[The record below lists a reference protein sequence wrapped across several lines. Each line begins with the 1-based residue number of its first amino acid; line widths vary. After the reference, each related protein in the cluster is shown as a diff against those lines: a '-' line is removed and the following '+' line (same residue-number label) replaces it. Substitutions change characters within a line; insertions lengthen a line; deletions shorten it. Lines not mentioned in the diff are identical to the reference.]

1 MDVTLP
7 DLGESVREAEVL
19 KVLVREGEAV
29 AQDQPLL
36 ELETDKAA
44 FELPCPQAGTV
55 SRIHVK
61 KGDAVRVGQKVLT
74 IEAGAAAGEGR
85 TKKTAKD
92 DAPAGEGRT
101 KKKAKDDAPAGA
113 EAREERPEE
122 AEAAEAQKAPAPARP
137 RPREGRGPGQQA
149 TDEPRPERGD
159 EDDGAPPGRRPEQAE
174 APAVATEEDEPEGRT
189 EVRAMPEDESEGEA
203 EDRPKEAPAPAEIAA
218 GPAARRLAR
227 ELKVDLVHI
236 RGTGSGGRITPEDVQ
251 AFVRDRAPAARAAAG
266 PRVPAEAVERWEPV
280 ERRALTGLEKAAARH
295 LSDSWSEIPHVT
307 HHDLADVTELEE
319 ARGRYEAGRGQ
330 AEPKLTWTALVV
342 KAVVVGLRAFPRVNS
357 SLDVAREELVTK
369 RYVHVGVAVDTEH
382 GLLVPVLRDADRKTT
397 REIAAQIATLAERAR
412 ARKLT
417 PEEMH
422 GASFTVTNVGGIGGV
437 AFTPIVSRPEVAI
450 LGVARSREEVALR
463 EGQVVRRV
471 VLPLSLSYDHRVIN
485 GADAA
490 RFVRY
495 VAALLEEPLHLLL
508 ES

>member
-19 KVLVREGEAV
+19 KVLVREGDAV
-29 AQDQPLL
+29 AADQPLL

-44 FELPCPQAGTV
+44 FELPSPQAGTV
-55 SRIHVK
+55 SRVHVK
-61 KGDAVRVGQKVLT
+61 KGDTVRVGQKVLT
-74 IEAGAAAGEGR
+74 IEAGRTAGDGR
-85 TKKTAKD
+85 EAKKKTKD
-92 DAPAGEGRT
+92 DAPAR
-101 KKKAKDDAPAGA
+101 A
-113 EAREERPEE
+113 EAR
-122 AEAAEAQKAPAPARP
+122 AAESDNAVSEQAERAPARP
-137 RPREGRGPGQQA
+137 PTRPAPASEQRAADAQPERGRDDRGA
-149 TDEPRPERGD
+149 AEPRPPEKGQASVPAKEAEERKAEGEEAGKP
-159 EDDGAPPGRRPEQAE
+159 EDRRESRAAKAGKPET
-174 APAVATEEDEPEGRT
+174 ATEPGPNETAAP
-189 EVRAMPEDESEGEA
+189 ESEV
-203 EDRPKEAPAPAEIAA
+203 AA

-227 ELKVDLVHI
+227 ELKVDLVRI

-251 AFVRDRAPAARAAAG
+251 AFVRDRAPTARPAARSDAPAAEDEQWG
-266 PRVPAEAVERWEPV
+266 PM
-280 ERRALTGLEKAAARH
+280 ERRALTGIEKAAARH
-295 LSDSWSEIPHVT
+295 LSAAWSEIPHVT
-307 HHDLADVTELEE
+307 HHDLADVTELED
-319 ARGRYEAGRGQ
+319 ARRRYEAEKDE

-357 SLDVAREELVTK
+357 SLDLEREELVTK
-369 RYVHVGVAVDTEH
+369 RYVHMGVAVDTEH

-397 REIAAQIATLAERAR
+397 REIATEIADLAERAR
-412 ARKLT
+412 ARKLALQD
-417 PEEMH
+417 MQ

-450 LGVARSREEVALR
+450 LGVARSREQLALR
-463 EGQVVRRV
+463 EGRVVSRI

-495 VAALLEEPLHLLL
+495 VAELLEDPLRLLL

>member
-19 KVLVREGEAV
+19 TVLVREGDAV
-29 AQDQPLL
+29 AADQPLL

-44 FELPCPQAGTV
+44 FELPSPQAGTV
-55 SRIHVK
+55 SHVHVK
-61 KGDAVRVGQKVLT
+61 KGDTVRVGQKVLT
-74 IEAGAAAGEGR
+74 IEGGRVAGDGR
-85 TKKTAKD
+85 EAKKKTKG
-92 DAPAGEGRT
+92 DAPAR
-101 KKKAKDDAPAGA
+101 A
-113 EAREERPEE
+113 EAR
-122 AEAAEAQKAPAPARP
+122 AAEPDDAVSEQAERAPARP
-137 RPREGRGPGQQA
+137 PTRPAPASGQRAVDAQ
-149 TDEPRPERGD
+149 PERGR
-159 EDDGAPPGRRPEQAE
+159 DDRAAAEPRRPGKEQASVPAKEEEEGKTEGEE
-174 APAVATEEDEPEGRT
+174 AGQPEDRSEGAAKTAKPETATEPGPNAT
-189 EVRAMPEDESEGEA
+189 AAPESEV
-203 EDRPKEAPAPAEIAA
+203 AA

-227 ELKVDLVHI
+227 ELKVDLVRI

-251 AFVRDRAPAARAAAG
+251 AFVRGRAPTAPPAARSDASAA
-266 PRVPAEAVERWEPV
+266 EDERWGPV
-280 ERRALTGLEKAAARH
+280 ERRALTGIEKAAARH
-295 LSDSWSEIPHVT
+295 LSASWSEIPHVT
-307 HHDLADVTELEE
+307 HHDLADVTELED
-319 ARGRYEAGRGQ
+319 ARRRYQAEKDE

-357 SLDVAREELVTK
+357 SLDLEREELVTK

-397 REIAAQIATLAERAR
+397 REIATEIADLAERAR
-412 ARKLT
+412 ARKLALQD
-417 PEEMH
+417 MQ

-450 LGVARSREEVALR
+450 LGVARSREQLALR
-463 EGQVVRRV
+463 EGRVVSRI

-495 VAALLEEPLHLLL
+495 VAELLEDPLRLLL

>member
-7 DLGESVREAEVL
+7 DLGESIREAEVL

-29 AQDQPLL
+29 ALDQPVL
-36 ELETDKAA
+36 ELETDKAT
-44 FELPCPQAGTV
+44 FELPCPQVGTV

-61 KGDAVRVGQKVLT
+61 KGDTVRVGQKLLT
-74 IEAGAAAGEGR
+74 LEAGAAAGEGR
-85 TKKTAKD
+85 AKTKPKE
-92 DAPAGEGRT
+92 DAPA
-101 KKKAKDDAPAGA
+101 
-113 EAREERPEE
+113 E
-122 AEAAEAQKAPAPARP
+122 AEPREGQPEDPGAAPGEKARAPARP
-137 RPREGRGPGQQA
+137 RPR
-149 TDEPRPERGD
+149 DERVPAQRTTEERRPARDD
-159 EDDGAPPGRRPEQAE
+159 EDDSAPPPRRPEKAE
-174 APAVATEEDEPEGRT
+174 APATTSEAEPEGRT
-189 EVRAMPEDESEGEA
+189 EGRVTEEA
-203 EDRPKEAPAPAEIAA
+203 EPEGKAEGRATAGAAPDVEVAA
-218 GPAARRLAR
+218 GPTARRLAR
-227 ELKVDLVHI
+227 QLKVDLVRI

-251 AFVRDRAPAARAAAG
+251 AFVRDRAPAARAAAE
-266 PRVPAEAVERWEPV
+266 PHAPADAGERWGPV
-280 ERRALTGLEKAAARH
+280 ERRALTGIEKAAARH
-295 LSDSWSEIPHVT
+295 LSASWSEIPHVT

-319 ARGRYEAGRGQ
+319 ARRRYVAARDP

-342 KAVVVGLRAFPRVNS
+342 KAVVVGLKAFPRVNS

-397 REIAAQIATLAERAR
+397 REIAAEIATLAERAR
-412 ARKLT
+412 TRKLA
-417 PEEMH
+417 PEDMQ

-463 EGQVVRRV
+463 EGQAVGRV

-495 VAALLEEPLHLLL
+495 VAALLEDPLQLLV

>member
-19 KVLVREGEAV
+19 TVLVREGDAV
-29 AQDQPLL
+29 AADQPLL

-44 FELPCPQAGTV
+44 FELPSPQAGTV
-55 SRIHVK
+55 SRVHVK
-61 KGDAVRVGQKVLT
+61 KGDTVRVGQKMLT
-74 IEAGAAAGEGR
+74 IEAGRVAGDGR
-85 TKKTAKD
+85 EAKKKTKD
-92 DAPAGEGRT
+92 DAPARAE
-101 KKKAKDDAPAGA
+101 AHEAESDDARG
-113 EAREERPEE
+113 
-122 AEAAEAQKAPAPARP
+122 AAEP
-137 RPREGRGPGQQA
+137 
-149 TDEPRPERGD
+149 
-159 EDDGAPPGRRPEQAE
+159 RRPEKGRASVPVKGEEEGKAE
-174 APAVATEEDEPEGRT
+174 GEEAGKSEDRRKSRAAKAAKPETATEPGPNETAAP
-189 EVRAMPEDESEGEA
+189 ESEV
-203 EDRPKEAPAPAEIAA
+203 AA

-227 ELKVDLVHI
+227 ELKVDLVRI

-251 AFVRDRAPAARAAAG
+251 AFVRDRAPAARPAARSDAPAAAD
-266 PRVPAEAVERWEPV
+266 ERWGPM
-280 ERRALTGLEKAAARH
+280 ERRALTGIEKAAARH
-295 LSDSWSEIPHVT
+295 LSASWSEIPHVT
-307 HHDLADVTELEE
+307 HHDLADVTELED
-319 ARGRYEAGRGQ
+319 ARRRYEAEKDE

-357 SLDVAREELVTK
+357 SLDLEREELVTK

-397 REIAAQIATLAERAR
+397 REIATEIADLAERAR
-412 ARKLT
+412 ARKLALQD
-417 PEEMH
+417 MQ

-450 LGVARSREEVALR
+450 LGVARSREQLALR
-463 EGQVVRRV
+463 EGRVVSRI

-495 VAALLEEPLHLLL
+495 VAELLEDPLRLLL